1 MLRRSHVFGLA
12 GLIMIVVGV
21 GLYLTG
27 SVHKLSTLY
36 WLGGPFLCFA
46 GAALFMGSIL
56 WPVFYRSADKS
67 GPATTS
73 RTRRDAG

>member
-1 MLRRSHVFGLA
+1 MLSRSHLFGLA
-12 GLIMIVVGV
+12 GLGMIVVGV

-27 SVHKLSTLY
+27 SVNRLSTLY

-56 WPVFYRSADKS
+56 WPVFYRSTDKS
-67 GPATTS
+67 GPAATS
-73 RTRRDAG
+73 KGGRQAG